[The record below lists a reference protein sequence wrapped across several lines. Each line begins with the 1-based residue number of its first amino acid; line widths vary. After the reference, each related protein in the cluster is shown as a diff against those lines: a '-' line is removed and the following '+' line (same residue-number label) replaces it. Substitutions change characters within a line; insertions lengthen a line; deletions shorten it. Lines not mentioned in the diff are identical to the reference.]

1 MENKFNHLKQELQSA
16 QTVDEVQELLF
27 RISEEKIEVAMQS
40 DGLMVYAETSYLHQL
55 EKYAERL
62 IKEMSNEKFSFLNL
76 YFIESRRALEKELHK
91 EIKNK
96 VHEKLGKNGKSN

>member
-1 MENKFNHLKQELQSA
+1 MENKFNYLKTELQSA
-16 QTVDEVQELLF
+16 STVDEVQELIF
-27 RISEEKIEVAMQS
+27 RISEEKIRVAGQA

-62 IKEMSNEKFSFLNL
+62 IKEMSNEKFSFLNI
-76 YFIESRRALEKELHK
+76 YFIESRRAIDRELHK